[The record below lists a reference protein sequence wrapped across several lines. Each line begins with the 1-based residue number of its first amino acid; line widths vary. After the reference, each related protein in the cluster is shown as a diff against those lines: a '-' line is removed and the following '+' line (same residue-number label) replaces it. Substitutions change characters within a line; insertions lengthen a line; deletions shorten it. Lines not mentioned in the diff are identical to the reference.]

1 MTRRYGGTQLLAAV
15 MAEACCL
22 AAECYPDS
30 INFRLGTKYLD
41 ERADT
46 LEQALEMIAKWTKAR
61 DAKSVGLLG
70 NAAEVF
76 PELVKPGIRP
86 DIVTD

>member
-1 MTRRYGGTQLLAAV
+1 
-15 MAEACCL
+15 MAEASCL

-30 INFRLGTKYLD
+30 INFRLGTQYLD

-46 LEQALEMIAKWTKAR
+46 LEMIAEWTKAR